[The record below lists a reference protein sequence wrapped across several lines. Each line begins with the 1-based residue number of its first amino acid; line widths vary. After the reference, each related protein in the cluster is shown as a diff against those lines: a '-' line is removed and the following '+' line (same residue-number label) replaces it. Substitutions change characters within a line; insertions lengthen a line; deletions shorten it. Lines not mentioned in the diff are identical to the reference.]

1 MGRNSSNPTL
11 EARAQA
17 DERRR
22 SASAPSSR
30 RRRFS
35 GVKAPWYFII
45 PALSVYLFVEIVP
58 GGRGLMYAFTDWDGF
73 TTDPNF
79 TGLQNFSRVFLS
91 GPALAALINTLSLAL
106 YVTVVQN
113 LIGLCL
119 ALGVNSQ
126 RVRSRNALRVVFFAP
141 VVLTPLVAG
150 YVWAYILAP
159 DGTVNVALRAV
170 GLDALT
176 RTWLGD
182 PETALWGIA
191 VAIIWQFS
199 GYSMVIYLAGLQA
212 IPKELYEAADLDGAG
227 PFRRFR
233 YIVAPLLNGAFL
245 ISLVLTLIGTLAQF
259 DQVIAM
265 TGGGPGRATE
275 TITTV
280 IYKQGVV
287 QGQYGYAVSL
297 AVVMTVV
304 VAVLAVIQYKVVD
317 RRVNE

>member
-1 MGRNSSNPTL
+1 
-11 EARAQA
+11 
-17 DERRR
+17 
-22 SASAPSSR
+22 
-30 RRRFS
+30 
-35 GVKAPWYFII
+35 
-45 PALSVYLFVEIVP
+45 
-58 GGRGLMYAFTDWDGF
+58 MYAFTDWDGF